1 MRKHANLIK
10 KVSFL
15 CQTDKIVCSCRK
27 YWLPPTKT
35 WIFNVICHGLFCV
48 QWFKMRGGFAAQIFS
63 MSILWG
69 VVVRGGCAVQIFSR
83 SILWG
88 VVVRGGCAA
97 QIFSRSILWGVV
109 VYFVDIDGIVDQH
122 CLNSLFIN
130 MRGKKGCMI
139 LQIKILPIESRN

>member
-97 QIFSRSILWGVV
+97 QIFSMSILWGVV

>member
-1 MRKHANLIK
+1 
-10 KVSFL
+10 
-15 CQTDKIVCSCRK
+15 
-27 YWLPPTKT
+27 
-35 WIFNVICHGLFCV
+35 
-48 QWFKMRGGFAAQIFS
+48 
-63 MSILWG
+63 
-69 VVVRGGCAVQIFSR
+69 VRGGCAAQIFSR

-97 QIFSRSILWGVV
+97 QIISRSILWGVV

>member
-1 MRKHANLIK
+1 MRWKDFVFLRVYRFMRKHANLIK

-27 YWLPPTKT
+27 YWLPPTRT

-48 QWFKMRGGFAAQIFS
+48 QWFEMRGGFAA
-63 MSILWG
+63 
-69 VVVRGGCAVQIFSR
+69 QIFSR